1 MHKKVLLIG
10 PYTAIGGV
18 SMHIKRLS
26 VLLKDDLDF
35 QFIDESPITD
45 KSSSVFNLRSG
56 NFIKYLSL
64 IWKSDIVHIH
74 TSIWWLRGFHILT
87 AFLLRKKIIV
97 SFHAL
102 LELKNS
108 KNLGLIK
115 TYTSLAD
122 KIIVVNAEMYE
133 ILNVKKAV
141 VKEAFIP
148 PDLNYEPDIPVE
160 LIEILNL
167 NSDKKIIVSN
177 AFRLD
182 LHDNLDLYGLD
193 LMVEVAKK
201 IKSEN
206 KPFKIIFVVASQDDK
221 YGMLQKNKSVIERDN
236 LSDQISIFNHPIS
249 FVRLIEKSDLV
260 VRATNTDGDALTIR
274 EALYIEKPVI
284 ASDVVQRPDGTVFFK
299 NRNSEDL
306 FEKIDEIMQ
315 SDSTKKNSDSLIHS
329 YKDFYLKLY
338 LIDNS

>member
-1 MHKKVLLIG
+1 MRKKILFIG

-26 VLLKDDLDF
+26 ALLKGDFDF

-56 NFIKYLSL
+56 NLLKYISL
-64 IWKSDIVHIH
+64 IYKSDIVHIH
-74 TSIWWLRGFHILT
+74 TSIWWLRGFHVLT

-115 TYTSLAD
+115 AYTSLAD
-122 KIIVVNAEMYE
+122 KIIVVNSEMQE
-133 ILNVKKAV
+133 ILNIKKAV

-148 PDLNYEPDIPVE
+148 PDLDSEPEIPVE
-160 LIEILNL
+160 LQNILDK
-167 NSDKKIIVSN
+167 NSDKKIIVGN

-182 LHDNLDLYGLD
+182 LHNDEDLYGLD
-193 LMVEVAKK
+193 LMVEVAQQ
-201 IKSEN
+201 IKTEN
-206 KPFKIIFVVASQDDK
+206 KLYKIIFVVASQDDK
-221 YGMLQKNKSVIERDN
+221 FGLLQKNQSVVEHEN
-236 LSDQISIFNHPIS
+236 LSEQITIFNHPIS
-249 FVRLIEKSDLV
+249 FVKLVEKSDLV

-274 EALYIEKPVI
+274 EALYLGIPVI
-284 ASDVVQRPDGTVFFK
+284 SSDVVQRPESTILFE
-299 NRNSEDL
+299 NRNSKDL
-306 FEKIDEIMQ
+306 FHQITISLENK
-315 SDSTKKNSDSLIHS
+315 SSVKTHNSDKV
-329 YKDFYLKLY
+329 YKDFYFKLY
-338 LIDNS
+338 S